1 MYIPKY
7 FEETDIGI
15 LHELMMLHP
24 LATVVTSADGELVVN
39 HLPLLIYG
47 GENGEN
53 EKFGVLRGHVA
64 RANPLWRQFTGAA
77 DAVAVFQGPQ
87 AYISPSWY
95 PSKHLDGKQVPTWN
109 YAVVH
114 AHGSPR
120 IIEDANWL
128 YAHLNDMTDKH
139 ESEHALPWKVSD
151 APKDFTDKLLNAIV
165 GIEMPIAR
173 IEGKWKVSQNRARGD
188 RLGVAAG
195 LASRSGEQPQ
205 AMANIVMERL
215 GSEASAG

>member
-1 MYIPKY
+1 MYTPKH

-15 LHELMMLHP
+15 LHELMKLHP

-39 HLPLLIYG
+39 HLPLLTYKDG
-47 GENGEN
+47 GE
-53 EKFGVLRGHVA
+53 FGVLRGHVA

-77 DAVAVFQGPQ
+77 EAVAVFQGPQ

-114 AHGSPR
+114 AHGRPR
-120 IIEDANWL
+120 VIEDTDWL
-128 YAHLNDMTDKH
+128 YAHLNDMTDEH

-173 IEGKWKVSQNRARGD
+173 MDGKWKVSQNRTRGD

-195 LASRSGEQPQ
+195 LASRSSEQSQ
-205 AMANIVMERL
+205 AMVHIVMERL
-215 GSEASAG
+215 ASDTSAG